1 MDQTLFPKNEEWA
14 TGDEALDLRLSVA
27 LKKVVSELSFIS
39 ICQFYFF
46 ASSIK
51 TRSYNPSYIVT
62 IELLTKALLFY
73 LAPNEANDEL
83 LKKIKGEY
91 LQKKKETLLW
101 SQSLDVIK
109 ELKEKNNCRYKSQLD
124 FSLIIKQEAER
135 NPFLRHALVKSPFEL
150 HTKIIFK
157 DFKNYLNGDTP
168 LEIHDDSLFQALRT
182 KDTIWV
188 IPNFAEIWYH
198 QGSIYSL
205 PLFM

>member
-14 TGDEALDLRLSVA
+14 TGDEALDLRLTVA
-27 LKKVVSELSFIS
+27 LKKVVNELNLLS
-39 ICQFYFF
+39 IAQFYFF

-51 TRSYNPSYIVT
+51 TRSYNPSFIVT

-83 LKKIKGEY
+83 LKKIKGDY
-91 LQKKKETLLW
+91 LQKKKHALIW
-101 SQSLDVIK
+101 SQSLDVAL
-109 ELKEKNNCRYKSQLD
+109 ELKEKNTYRYKSQLD
-124 FSLIIKQEAER
+124 FSLIVKLEAER
-135 NPFLRHALVKSPFEL
+135 NPFLRVSLVKSPFEL

-168 LEIHDDSLFQALRT
+168 LESYDDSLFQALRT

-198 QGSIYSL
+198 QGYIYSL
-205 PLFM
+205 PLFE

>member
-1 MDQTLFPKNEEWA
+1 MDHTLFPKNEEWA
-14 TGDEALDLRLSVA
+14 TGDEALDLRLTLA
-27 LKKVVSELSFIS
+27 LKKVVNELSFIS
-39 ICQFYFF
+39 IGQFYFF

-51 TRSYNPSYIVT
+51 TRSYNPSFIVT

-91 LQKKKETLLW
+91 LQKNKQALTW

-109 ELKEKNNCRYKSQLD
+109 GLKEKNTYRYKSQLD
-124 FSLIIKQEAER
+124 FSLIVKQEAER
-135 NPFLRHALVKSPFEL
+135 NPFLRDSLVKSPFEL

-168 LEIHDDSLFQALRT
+168 LESHDDRLFQALRT
-182 KDTIWV
+182 KDTILV

-198 QGSIYSL
+198 QGFIYSL
-205 PLFM
+205 PLFE

>member
-1 MDQTLFPKNEEWA
+1 MDQTLFPQNEEWA

-27 LKKVVSELSFIS
+27 LKKVVSELSFTSIS
-39 ICQFYFF
+39 QFYFF
-46 ASSIK
+46 ASTIK
-51 TRSYNPSYIVT
+51 TRTYNPSYIVT

-91 LQKKKETLLW
+91 LQKKKQTLIW
-101 SQSLDVIK
+101 TQGHEVIK
-109 ELKEKNNCRYKSQLD
+109 ELKEKNNYRYKSQLD
-124 FSLIIKQEAER
+124 FSLVFKQVAER
-135 NPFLRHALVKSPFEL
+135 NPFLRHTLVKSPFEL

-157 DFKNYLNGDTP
+157 DLKNYLNGDT
-168 LEIHDDSLFQALRT
+168 LQESHDDLLFQALRT

-198 QGSIYSL
+198 QGLIYSL
-205 PLFM
+205 PLFV